1 MACSL
6 AEAGCCVSQ
15 GCVQLTRSNKIS
27 EVCTTWEASLNP
39 TVLCV
44 TGRNTSTFS
53 FPSKALLL
61 SFGLFSGVFLIEYL
75 FVSKVCLYLGHMGS
89 VQQVRREV
97 DVVDWVTL
105 R

>member
-1 MACSL
+1 MLCFPGL
-6 AEAGCCVSQ
+6 CPVD
-15 GCVQLTRSNKIS
+15 LHSNKIS
-27 EVCTTWEASLNP
+27 EVCTTWKASLNP